1 MKESIEKFGRY
12 AQRPNLMTKMLAGDL
27 EKGTEPLSDEDISC
41 KVSNLIF
48 AAIDTTVLEMA
59 YIYYTNSPT
68 I

>member
-12 AQRPNLMTKMLAGDL
+12 AQRLNLMAKMLAGNP
-27 EKGTEPLSDEDISC
+27 EKGTEPLSDEDISS

-68 I
+68 V